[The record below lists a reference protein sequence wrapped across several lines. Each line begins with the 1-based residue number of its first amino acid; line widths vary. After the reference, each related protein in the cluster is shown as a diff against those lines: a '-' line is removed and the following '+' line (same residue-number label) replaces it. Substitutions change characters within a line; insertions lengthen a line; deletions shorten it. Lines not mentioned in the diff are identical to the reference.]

1 MGKIKW
7 IVINYNLPTEPS
19 RPRVAIWRGLKK
31 IGAVNVQQS
40 MWVLPY
46 NKENYSALEKISQD
60 IELNNGETLLMESKF
75 FDDRHEE
82 RVIALVNQKRNEEY
96 LEFINECEKYLRELE
111 KEITIKKFTFAELE
125 EEEEELQKLISWYEK
140 INGRDL
146 LHSSEGNAARDQV
159 EEIKKAFERYS
170 ELVYQNAEKVLRDE

>member
-1 MGKIKW
+1 MYGYYKRSSCNGKIKW

-125 EEEEELQKLISWYEK
+125 EEEEELQKSFPGMK
-140 INGRDL
+140 K
-146 LHSSEGNAARDQV
+146 SM
-159 EEIKKAFERYS
+159 EEIYYIHRKETQQEIKSKK
-170 ELVYQNAEKVLRDE
+170 